1 MRGAKNFKKVKIKKA
16 KFKKLLTIRYICIII
31 TFVKDCDEESR
42 YEVLPSESGTVG
54 ADAKERVENH
64 FRVASP
70 NQVRD
75 DVFPTSQGAYCWIC
89 QVVIL
94 PDLGVS
100 CSTRNRIFLFL
111 LGMLL
116 YKGDLL

>member
-1 MRGAKNFKKVKIKKA
+1 MRGAKNFKKIKIKKA

-64 FRVASP
+64 FRVALP
-70 NQVRD
+70 NQVGW
-75 DVFPTSQGAYCWIC
+75 DVGSALRGAY
-89 QVVIL
+89 
-94 PDLGVS
+94 
-100 CSTRNRIFLFL
+100 
-111 LGMLL
+111 
-116 YKGDLL
+116 